1 MEQEQKWICDIVRHG
16 SKKAADA
23 LVRAYYDDIYTFVYR
38 QTGNREDAM
47 DLTQES
53 FLAALRSLHAYDA
66 KKAGFRT
73 WMYHIASHKVID
85 MRRKRKVQY
94 FSIEDYDIEDEKDF
108 IEDIQNKELLH
119 TIEEFVRGME
129 PQVQEVF
136 RLRVYGEY
144 PFPEIAAVLS
154 QPEAKIKAQYYRL
167 AAKIKKEISCSH
179 ET

>member
-1 MEQEQKWICDIVRHG
+1 MEQEQKWIRDIVRHG

-94 FSIEDYDIEDEKDF
+94 FSIEDYDIEDEISAMLSF
-108 IEDIQNKELLH
+108 I
-119 TIEEFVRGME
+119 
-129 PQVQEVF
+129 
-136 RLRVYGEY
+136 
-144 PFPEIAAVLS
+144 
-154 QPEAKIKAQYYRL
+154 
-167 AAKIKKEISCSH
+167 
-179 ET
+179 